1 MVYNYLSLKC
11 FPIFLK
17 YYFQVFFDGQNNSK
31 YRDVSRLK
39 AAIITQLIP
48 DIKFTSSF
56 STIQSYQLFFLGEDN
71 LFSGHSMNSWL
82 LRVVIIFQN

>member
-39 AAIITQLIP
+39 AVIITQLIP
-48 DIKFTSSF
+48 DVKFTSSF
-56 STIQSYQLFFLGEDN
+56 STIQSYQLFFL
-71 LFSGHSMNSWL
+71 
-82 LRVVIIFQN
+82 VKIIYSVDIPWILGYYVS